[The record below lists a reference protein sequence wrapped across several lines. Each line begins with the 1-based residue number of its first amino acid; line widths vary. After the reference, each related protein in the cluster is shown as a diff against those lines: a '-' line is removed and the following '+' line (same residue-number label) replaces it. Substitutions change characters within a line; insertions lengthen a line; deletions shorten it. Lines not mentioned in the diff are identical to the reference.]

1 MSPRPPFL
9 SSGGWAARP
18 TVYIPP
24 AQNGPPEDGAMAPHT
39 KTSTINSPVRP
50 VLPGWP
56 PPRSRSAGRPRH
68 GPSRRSR
75 WTAGTSSD
83 PPGCTWRRQGPSWLH
98 PVEVCPEPFLDRAD
112 QLRADLGLHRLPVPA
127 GLASDRRDHLPE
139 LLQHFHLSHSFLLI
153 DRGRGPRHRLWGCR
167 DACLRPAGPPMA
179 RLLCTLQGRNVEGY

>member
-1 MSPRPPFL
+1 
-9 SSGGWAARP
+9 
-18 TVYIPP
+18 
-24 AQNGPPEDGAMAPHT
+24 MAPHT

-75 WTAGTSSD
+75 WWWTAGTSSG
-83 PPGCTWRRQGPSWLH
+83 PPGCIWRRQGPSSLH

-153 DRGRGPRHRLWGCR
+153 DRGRGPPGIGYGVVGTLVS
-167 DACLRPAGPPMA
+167 GPQVHPWPVCPV
-179 RLLCTLQGRNVEGY
+179 LCPVLCKVGTSKATELGDRAEEGG